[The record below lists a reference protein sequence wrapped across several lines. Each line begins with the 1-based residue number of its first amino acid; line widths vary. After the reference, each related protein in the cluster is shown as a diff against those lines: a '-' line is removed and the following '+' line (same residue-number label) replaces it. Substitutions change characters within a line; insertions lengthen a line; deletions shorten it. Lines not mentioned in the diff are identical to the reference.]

1 MSILEEKLNLKEKQ
15 KLENMFLG
23 DKNRD
28 ASDKIRGFLFQDLV
42 AINCLL
48 EKETEYV
55 CLEFL
60 EDVNAFYKD
69 STLKFIQV
77 KYYAKSNPNMNEIMT
92 DLYYQFLR
100 TEILKLDLMPKLQLI
115 IYGKDKINIPDLA
128 KMKTYVGTSKP
139 ARPKQRENPKEWL
152 INEVYVL
159 NKKEQKEKLFAEEAN
174 DESILC
180 FLTHFKPETT
190 KDIVNYREE
199 VTDKLASEFP
209 ESDLT
214 EDEENRKRILIG
226 LAVGYVQKRYLL
238 NNPNLDDL
246 KVVKSEF
253 MEDIRQAMET
263 KTENHIVGYLT
274 SIVGEQYISILEN
287 NPEVSEKDIR
297 LLNCIA
303 SNTQI
308 WISELASTKEGQYK
322 LINTCSYKNEKIVK
336 RFKELNV
343 ASRII
348 KIAECTINIE
358 MFLQFLWKIML
369 DLCWN
374 KNDFDLEKDMDML
387 KPQLYIDNCVENY
400 ICLKFEQD
408 FVDTGVILPP
418 VRAAKRNEDYTNI
431 CSRMYQQKPQKW
443 YMSGH
448 EYGKKQYSYNT
459 ANIKDDDSVIDTDD
473 DSYFIECMDCIK
485 IDGDKWTNV
494 ENCEKC
500 IFARTCIGGKEY

>member
-139 ARPKQRENPKEWL
+139 ARPKQRKNPKEWL
-152 INEVYVL
+152 INEIYVL

-214 EDEENRKRILIG
+214 EDKENRKRILIG
-226 LAVGYVQKRYLL
+226 LAVRYVQKRYLL
-238 NNPNLDDL
+238 NR
-246 KVVKSEF
+246 KK
-253 MEDIRQAMET
+253 
-263 KTENHIVGYLT
+263 
-274 SIVGEQYISILEN
+274 YI
-287 NPEVSEKDIR
+287 
-297 LLNCIA
+297 
-303 SNTQI
+303 
-308 WISELASTKEGQYK
+308 
-322 LINTCSYKNEKIVK
+322 
-336 RFKELNV
+336 
-343 ASRII
+343 
-348 KIAECTINIE
+348 
-358 MFLQFLWKIML
+358 
-369 DLCWN
+369 
-374 KNDFDLEKDMDML
+374 
-387 KPQLYIDNCVENY
+387 
-400 ICLKFEQD
+400 
-408 FVDTGVILPP
+408 
-418 VRAAKRNEDYTNI
+418 
-431 CSRMYQQKPQKW
+431 
-443 YMSGH
+443 
-448 EYGKKQYSYNT
+448 
-459 ANIKDDDSVIDTDD
+459 
-473 DSYFIECMDCIK
+473 
-485 IDGDKWTNV
+485 
-494 ENCEKC
+494 
-500 IFARTCIGGKEY
+500 